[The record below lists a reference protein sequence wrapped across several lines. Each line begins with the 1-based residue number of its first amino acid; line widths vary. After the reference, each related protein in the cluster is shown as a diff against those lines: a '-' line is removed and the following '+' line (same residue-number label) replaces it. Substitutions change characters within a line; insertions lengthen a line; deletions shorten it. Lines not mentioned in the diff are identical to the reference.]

1 MWFPIQIYSIH
12 SFLYFYH
19 LFNVFIYLF
28 NVWNYFRVHIWWL
41 CSSYKSNS
49 TLYFFV
55 DFLRVFNFLVYIFK
69 IFMMNSCSFDFIYG
83 QSLKLFKVY
92 YSKKK
97 KKTALFVP
105 TSCLQALTSSGPL
118 GLNFGLRI
126 FLDDSGTVNYG
137 LQTKVNSDWWVRN
150 SQMKCFRIFLFFLF
164 QNSIQIKVQDTQV
177 SFVGMDFLVC
187 PLWGSSIRV
196 LFLNRAC
203 QSDFLPCLD
212 PRLRL
217 LTSMLYTVKTK
228 FLHKDHWQKH
238 TRRERCFLMSS
249 CLFSFSLLSA
259 LLGFLNILF

>member
-1 MWFPIQIYSIH
+1 MS
-12 SFLYFYH
+12 L
-19 LFNVFIYLF
+19 FIYLMYEIILESISDDYAVLTNPILLCIF
-28 NVWNYFRVHIWWL
+28 LLTFSGYSISLYIFLKFLWWTHVPLTSSMDSLWNYL
-41 CSSYKSNS
+41 K
-49 TLYFFV
+49 
-55 DFLRVFNFLVYIFK
+55 YIT
-69 IFMMNSCSFDFIYG
+69 
-83 QSLKLFKVY
+83 Q
-92 YSKKK
+92 KKK

-259 LLGFLNILF
+259 HLGFLNILF